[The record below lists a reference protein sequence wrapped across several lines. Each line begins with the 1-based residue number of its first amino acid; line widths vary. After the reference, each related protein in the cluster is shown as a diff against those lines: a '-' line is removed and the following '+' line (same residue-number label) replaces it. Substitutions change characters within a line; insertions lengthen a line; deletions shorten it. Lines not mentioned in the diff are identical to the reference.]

1 MIDVQRATRWS
12 LEQLAELDD
21 DQILFWWTGGKSV
34 EVQQP
39 RHAVEMKI
47 DKRLTWAENMAK
59 FEALKKEHLERTRG
73 QDR

>member
-1 MIDVQRATRWS
+1 MQRATRWS

-34 EVQQP
+34 ELQQP
-39 RHAVEMKI
+39 KPEALRMTF
-47 DKRLTWAENMAK
+47 DKRLSWAENVAK
-59 FEALKKEHLERTRG
+59 FEAMKKEYLERQSG